1 MNVGLVFFFHF
12 RTRTLPKVS
21 TSIGK
26 APAPRSAEMGRA
38 LVKTRCLAVA
48 YIDKDEDAIGRW
60 ALPKGLLR

>member
-1 MNVGLVFFFHF
+1 MDWVSFLFLF
-12 RTRTLPKVS
+12 PKS
-21 TSIGK
+21 HAFLKYRLISGRF
-26 APAPRSAEMGRA
+26 PALRSAEMGRA